1 MLFSPDQKV
10 HIDTQGALKE
20 SLQTVYNTVPSDRV
34 RTLGLCDIQLNGFAG
49 IDFNNPNLNPEEFHR
64 SMQALLR
71 TGVTNVLP
79 TLITA
84 DQGDLYQNFEA
95 LERARAFSP
104 IAQLMVKGYHLE
116 GPFLNP
122 AQGFAGCHPSQFMGQ
137 KPSWEKFAS
146 WQAASGGRIKL
157 LTVAPEMPGVL
168 ELIAKCVA
176 SGVRVSLGHTN
187 ASHEDIRKAVDAGA
201 SLSTHLGNGV
211 AQLLSKV
218 DNPILSQL
226 AEESLSASFIAD
238 GFHQKPHVLSVY
250 IKAKGSDRTILVSDG
265 TAASGTVPGTYYLGA
280 TKIQSKPEGVVHLFG
295 TQNLA
300 GSAATLLECLQN
312 VISWYNISLE
322 QGIRWASIQPR
333 QLLGWP
339 TTQHMGDPAE
349 LLNWEYTNDRW
360 SLASVQLGTQ
370 ILKIH

>member
-1 MLFSPDQKV
+1 MLFSADQKV
-10 HIDTQGALKE
+10 QVDEKGTLTE
-20 SLQTVYNTVPSDRV
+20 SLPTVDRKNLSERM

-49 IDFNNPNLNPEEFHR
+49 VDFNNPKLKPEEFHQ
-64 SMQALLR
+64 SMLALLR

-122 AQGFAGCHPSQFMGQ
+122 AQGFAGCHPSQFMGR

-146 WQAASGGRIKL
+146 WQVAAGGRIKL

-322 QGIRWASIQPR
+322 QGIRWTSIQPR

-339 TTQHMGDPAE
+339 TTQHVGDPAE
-349 LLNWEYTNDRW
+349 LLDWAYTNDRW

>member
-1 MLFSPDQKV
+1 MLFSADQKV
-10 HIDTQGALKE
+10 YIDAQGALKE
-20 SLQTVYNTVPSDRV
+20 SLQTVDNTYPFERI

-84 DQGDLYQNFEA
+84 DQGDLYRNFEA
-95 LERARAFSP
+95 LERARASSP
-104 IAQLMVKGYHLE
+104 IAQLMVQGYHLE

-122 AQGFAGCHPSQFMGQ
+122 AQGFAGCHPSQFMDQ

-168 ELIAKCVA
+168 ELIDKCVE

-211 AQLLSKV
+211 AQLLPKV

-226 AEESLSASFIAD
+226 AEENLSASFIAD
-238 GFHQKPHVLSVY
+238 GYHQKPHVLRVY
-250 IKAKGSDRTILVSDG
+250 IKAKGSDRTILISDG

-312 VISWYNISLE
+312 VITWYNISLE
-322 QGIRWASIQPR
+322 QGIRWGSIHPR

-339 TTQHMGDPAE
+339 TTQCVGDPAE
-349 LLNWEYTNDRW
+349 LLDWVYSKDRW
-360 SLASVQLGTQ
+360 NLASVQLGTQ
-370 ILKIH
+370 IIKIH

>member
-1 MLFSPDQKV
+1 MLFSADQKV
-10 HIDTQGALKE
+10 QVDEKGTLTE
-20 SLQTVYNTVPSDRV
+20 SLPTVDRKNLSERM

-49 IDFNNPNLNPEEFHR
+49 VDFNNPKLKPKEFHQ
-64 SMQALLR
+64 SMMALLR

-84 DQGDLYQNFEA
+84 DKVDLHRNFEA

-104 IAQLMVKGYHLE
+104 IAQMMVQGYHLE

-122 AQGFAGCHPSQFMGQ
+122 SEGFAGCHPSQFMGR
-137 KPSWEKFAS
+137 KPSWETFAY
-146 WQAASGGRIKL
+146 WQGAAGGRIQL

-168 ELIAKCVA
+168 KLIAKCVD

-187 ASHEDIRKAVDAGA
+187 ATHEDIRNAVDAGA

-211 AQLLSKV
+211 AQLLPKV

-250 IKAKGSDRTILVSDG
+250 IKAKGSDKTILISDG
-265 TAASGTVPGTYYLGA
+265 TAASGAVPGTYFLGS
-280 TKIQSKPEGVVHLFG
+280 TKIQSNPEGVVHLFG

-300 GSAATLLECLQN
+300 GSAATLLDCLQN
-312 VISWYNISLE
+312 VMGWYNISLE
-322 QGIRWASIQPR
+322 QGIQWASILPR
-333 QLLGWP
+333 KLLGWP
-339 TTQHMGDPAE
+339 TTQNVGDLAE
-349 LLNWEYTNDRW
+349 LLEWEYMNDKWR
-360 SLASVQLGTQ
+360 LASVQLGKQ
-370 ILKIH
+370 VIKIH

>member
-1 MLFSPDQKV
+1 MLFSADQIV
-10 HIDTQGALKE
+10 RVDQRGTLIE
-20 SLQTVYNTVPSDRV
+20 SLPVVSNAVSTKRL

-49 IDFNNPNLNPEEFHR
+49 IDFNNPELSPEDFHH

-71 TGVTNVLP
+71 TGVTNALP

-84 DQGDLYQNFEA
+84 SQEHLYRNFEA
-95 LERARAFSP
+95 LERARALSP
-104 IAQLMVKGYHLE
+104 LAQAMVKGYHLE

-122 AQGFAGCHPSQFMGQ
+122 AEGFAGCHPSRFMG
-137 KPSWEKFAS
+137 KIPSWEIFAD
-146 WQAASGGRIKL
+146 WQSVAGGRIKL

-168 ELIAKCVA
+168 QLIPKCVE

-187 ASHEDIRKAVDAGA
+187 APHEIVRKAVELGA

-211 AQLLSKV
+211 AQLLPKV

-226 AEESLSASFIAD
+226 AEEKLSASFIAD
-238 GFHQKPHVLSVY
+238 GFHQKPHVLGVY

-265 TAASGTVPGTYYLGA
+265 TSASGAPPGTYYLGT

-300 GSAATLLECLQN
+300 GSAATLLDCFQN
-312 VISWYNISLE
+312 VMNWYKIPLE
-322 QGIRWASIQPR
+322 QGICWASIQPR

-339 TTQHMGDPAE
+339 TTQNVGDIAE
-349 LLNWEYTNDRW
+349 FLEWEYLDDQW
-360 SLASVQLGTQ
+360 ILSSVQLGKQ
-370 ILKIH
+370 IIKAD

>member
-1 MLFSPDQKV
+1 MLFSADQKV
-10 HIDTQGALKE
+10 YIDAQGALKE
-20 SLQTVYNTVPSDRV
+20 SLQTVDNTYPFERI

-84 DQGDLYQNFEA
+84 DQGDLYRNFEA
-95 LERARAFSP
+95 LERARASSP
-104 IAQLMVKGYHLE
+104 IAQLMVQGYHLE

-122 AQGFAGCHPSQFMGQ
+122 AQGFAGCHPSKFMGQ

-168 ELIAKCVA
+168 ELIDKCVE

-211 AQLLSKV
+211 AQLLPKV

-226 AEESLSASFIAD
+226 AEENLSASFIAD
-238 GFHQKPHVLSVY
+238 GYHQKPHVLRVY
-250 IKAKGSDRTILVSDG
+250 IKAKGSDRTILISDG

-312 VISWYNISLE
+312 VITWYNISLE
-322 QGIRWASIQPR
+322 QGIRWGSIHPR

-339 TTQHMGDPAE
+339 TTQCVGDPAE
-349 LLNWEYTNDRW
+349 LLDWVYSKDRW
-360 SLASVQLGTQ
+360 NLASVQLGTQ
-370 ILKIH
+370 IIKIH

>member
-1 MLFSPDQKV
+1 MLFSADQKV
-10 HIDTQGALKE
+10 YIDAQGALKE
-20 SLQTVYNTVPSDRV
+20 SLQTVDNTYPFERI

-84 DQGDLYQNFEA
+84 DQGDLLRNFEA
-95 LERARAFSP
+95 LERARASSP
-104 IAQLMVKGYHLE
+104 IAQLMVQGYHLE

-122 AQGFAGCHPSQFMGQ
+122 AQGFAGCHPSKFMGQ

-168 ELIAKCVA
+168 ELIDKCVE

-211 AQLLSKV
+211 AQLLPKV

-226 AEESLSASFIAD
+226 AEENLSASFIAD
-238 GFHQKPHVLSVY
+238 GYHQKPHVLRVY
-250 IKAKGSDRTILVSDG
+250 IKAKGSDRTILISDG

-280 TKIQSKPEGVVHLFG
+280 AKIQSKPEGVVHLFG

-312 VISWYNISLE
+312 VITWYNISLE
-322 QGIRWASIQPR
+322 QGIRWGSIHPR

-339 TTQHMGDPAE
+339 TTQCVGDPAE
-349 LLNWEYTNDRW
+349 LLDWVYSKDRW
-360 SLASVQLGTQ
+360 NLASVQLGTQ
-370 ILKIH
+370 IIKIH

>member
-1 MLFSPDQKV
+1 MLFSADQKV
-10 HIDTQGALKE
+10 HIDGQGTLTE
-20 SLQTVYNTVPSDRV
+20 SLQTVDGTVPSERI

-49 IDFNNPNLNPEEFHR
+49 IDFNNPDLNPEEFHQ

-71 TGVTNVLP
+71 NGVTNVLP

-84 DQGDLYQNFEA
+84 DKDDLYRNFEA
-95 LERARAFSP
+95 LERGRAISP
-104 IAQLMVKGYHLE
+104 IAQMMVQGYHLE

-122 AQGFAGCHPSQFMGQ
+122 AQGFAGCHPSQFMGK

-146 WQAASGGRIKL
+146 WQAAAGGRIKL

-168 ELIAKCVA
+168 ELITKCVE
-176 SGVRVSLGHTN
+176 SGVQVSLGHTN

-211 AQLLSKV
+211 AQFLPKV

-226 AEESLSASFIAD
+226 GEEGLSASFIAD

-265 TAASGTVPGTYYLGA
+265 TAASGAVPGTYYLGA
-280 TKIQSKPEGVVHLFG
+280 TKIQSKPEGVVHLYG
-295 TQNLA
+295 TLNLA

-312 VISWYNISLE
+312 VMSWYNTSLE
-322 QGIRWASIQPR
+322 QGIRWTSIQPR
-333 QLLGWP
+333 LLLGWP
-339 TTQHMGDPAE
+339 TTQNVGDLAE
-349 LLNWEYTNDRW
+349 LLEWEYIHDRW

-370 ILKIH
+370 IIKIH

>member
-1 MLFSPDQKV
+1 MLFSADQKV
-10 HIDTQGALKE
+10 YIDAQGALKE
-20 SLQTVYNTVPSDRV
+20 SLQTVDNTYPFERI

-84 DQGDLYQNFEA
+84 DQGDLYRNFEA
-95 LERARAFSP
+95 LERARASSP
-104 IAQLMVKGYHLE
+104 IAQLMVQGYHLE

-122 AQGFAGCHPSQFMGQ
+122 AQGFAGCHPSKFMGQ

-168 ELIAKCVA
+168 ELIDKCVE

-211 AQLLSKV
+211 AQLLPKV

-226 AEESLSASFIAD
+226 AEENLSASFIAD
-238 GFHQKPHVLSVY
+238 GYHQKPHVLRVY
-250 IKAKGSDRTILVSDG
+250 IKAKGSDRTILISDG

-280 TKIQSKPEGVVHLFG
+280 AKIQSKPEGVVHLFG

-312 VISWYNISLE
+312 VITWYNISLE
-322 QGIRWASIQPR
+322 QGIRWGSIHPR
-333 QLLGWP
+333 QLLGLP
-339 TTQHMGDPAE
+339 TTQCVGDPAE
-349 LLNWEYTNDRW
+349 LLDWAYSKDRW
-360 SLASVQLGTQ
+360 NLASVQLGTQ
-370 ILKIH
+370 IIKIH

>member
-1 MLFSPDQKV
+1 MLFSADQKV
-10 HIDTQGALKE
+10 YIDAQGALKE
-20 SLQTVYNTVPSDRV
+20 SLQTVDNTYPFERI

-84 DQGDLYQNFEA
+84 DQGDLYRNFEA
-95 LERARAFSP
+95 LERARASSP
-104 IAQLMVKGYHLE
+104 IAQLMVQGYHLE

-122 AQGFAGCHPSQFMGQ
+122 AQGFAGCHPSKFMGQ

-168 ELIAKCVA
+168 ELIDKCVE

-211 AQLLSKV
+211 AQLLPKV

-226 AEESLSASFIAD
+226 AEENLSASFIAD
-238 GFHQKPHVLSVY
+238 GFHQKPHVLRVY
-250 IKAKGSDRTILVSDG
+250 IKAKGSDRTILISDG

-280 TKIQSKPEGVVHLFG
+280 AKIQSKPEGVVHLFG

-312 VISWYNISLE
+312 VITWYNISLE
-322 QGIRWASIQPR
+322 QGIRWGSIHPR

-339 TTQHMGDPAE
+339 TTQCVGDPAE
-349 LLNWEYTNDRW
+349 LLDWVYSKDRW
-360 SLASVQLGTQ
+360 NLASVQLGTQ
-370 ILKIH
+370 IIKIH